1 MLNKESA
8 RHSVPLFLEEG
19 TLLSL
24 PVLDF
29 LTLAS
34 YPKEK
39 GAAGVPVCAIRMH
52 NIPTSKLACI
62 SEETQIQITVNCFLK

>member
-1 MLNKESA
+1 MRRGQPLMVTKEAA
-8 RHSVPLFLEEG
+8 RHSVPLFPEEG

-29 LTLAS
+29 LTLTS

-39 GAAGVPVCAIRMH
+39 GAAGVPYVH
-52 NIPTSKLACI
+52 Y
-62 SEETQIQITVNCFLK
+62 